1 MKPMKKSVKY
11 TLIGLGVLELFVAA
25 LFGFAILLGAQM
37 HRLPLVGAMFPDP
50 AQVESPA
57 DHEAPPKEAVDVP
70 PKPLVAKL
78 GVLETF
84 SMQAPYSSSELKKL
98 VEDLKA
104 KDRELELR
112 QGNLNQ
118 RESILDQRAELLD
131 ERYADLRELFAR
143 LEERAAELDLREA
156 EIERAEDA
164 KAAREEQSWD
174 TLSQLFADGDA
185 EELSGKLLG
194 YEPEQAARLL
204 QRLDPDRA
212 KELLEALPEERW
224 RAYAEAF
231 SAIPS
236 GTSKGRP

>member
-1 MKPMKKSVKY
+1 MKKPVKY
-11 TLIGLGVLELFVAA
+11 ALIGLGVLELFVAA

-50 AQVESPA
+50 SRLEGPA
-57 DHEAPPKEAVDVP
+57 DTQVPVEQAVDAR
-70 PKPLVAKL
+70 PKPRIAKL
-78 GVLETF
+78 GVLDTF
-84 SMQAPYSSSELKKL
+84 SMEAPYSSAELKEL

-112 QGNLNQ
+112 HGELDQ
-118 RESILDQRAELLD
+118 REALLDQRAELLD
-131 ERYADLRELFAR
+131 ERYADLRQLFAR
-143 LEERAAELDLREA
+143 LEQRAAELDLREA
-156 EIERAEDA
+156 EIGRTEDA
-164 KAAREEQSWD
+164 EAAREEQGWD

-204 QRLDPDRA
+204 QRLEPDRA

-231 SAIPS
+231 SAIPTGPAKS
-236 GTSKGRP
+236 GS

>member
-1 MKPMKKSVKY
+1 MKKPVKY
-11 TLIGLGVLELFVAA
+11 ALIGLGVLELFVAA
-25 LFGFAILLGAQM
+25 LFGFAILLGAHM

-50 AQVESPA
+50 AQAEGPV
-57 DHEAPPKEAVDVP
+57 DHQAALKEPIETP
-70 PKPLVAKL
+70 PKPQIAKL

-112 QGNLNQ
+112 HGELNQ

-131 ERYADLRELFAR
+131 EKYADLRELFGR
-143 LEERAAELDLREA
+143 LEERAEELDLREA
-156 EIERAEDA
+156 EIGRAEDA
-164 KAAREEQSWD
+164 KTAREEESWD

-224 RAYAEAF
+224 QAYAEAF

-236 GTSKGRP
+236 GPAKKGS